1 MERITNITELHNR
14 IDELELA
21 KDIQE
26 LQIKRDVKDFVHS
39 LKPSVLIKNAFH
51 KMTDGGEGEGSVLSN
66 LGFGLLGRVLGTKNK
81 SVVGAL
87 KSVVGVQIAKMA
99 YNKYEDQINGF
110 VGGLGSKIGHWFQ
123 LQKEKLMDRLHSDD
137 DDKDEDEK
145 DLLI

>member
-1 MERITNITELHNR
+1 MERITNITQLHNR
-14 IDELELA
+14 IDELELS

-51 KMTDGGEGEGSVLSN
+51 KVTDGGEGEGSILSN
-66 LGFGLLGRVLGTKNK
+66 LGFGLLGRVLGNKNK

-99 YNKYEDQINGF
+99 YNKYEDEINGF
-110 VGGLGSKIGHWFQ
+110 VGGLGSKLGNWFQ
-123 LQKEKLMDRLHSDD
+123 IQKEKLQERLHRND
-137 DDKDEDEK
+137 DEDEEDER
-145 DLLI
+145 DLLV